1 MTNQRKMVENG
12 DNKQR
17 IEYAKICKTVQ
28 KKAGEDIRKYN
39 QDIIRETIVTS
50 KSLRKV
56 HTDQKE
62 ITSWKVEAALRDMK
76 NVTATGYDHINI

>member
-1 MTNQRKMVENG
+1 MRHKTIQY
-12 DNKQR
+12 
-17 IEYAKICKTVQ
+17 IYYILYAKICKIVQ

-39 QDIIRETIVTS
+39 QDIIPRNDRDLTKS

-62 ITSWKVEAALRDMK
+62 ITSWKVEAALRDTK
-76 NVTATGYDHINI
+76 NGTATGYDRINI